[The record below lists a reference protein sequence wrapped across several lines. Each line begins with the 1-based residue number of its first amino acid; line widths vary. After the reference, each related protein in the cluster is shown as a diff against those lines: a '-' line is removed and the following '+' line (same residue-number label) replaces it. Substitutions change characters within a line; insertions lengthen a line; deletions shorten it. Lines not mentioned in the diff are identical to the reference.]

1 VHPHIVLELHLLIGR
16 EVVRTWVWRRR
27 NNPSIGRHRC
37 RFALPATL
45 AASIRRVDIQLAQG
59 RAANRVAELR
69 HSCTEGF
76 DLASWPRIDA
86 SCDKRCLDRGVGDVE
101 PHLRSD
107 RIAEPR
113 DRVQQ
118 LALGRLF
125 VDRVQQAGRGYVAT
139 LPAREHNIQG
149 LVRDPNN
156 QSARPPAANPLQ
168 GDIRCRGKR
177 AGGLRGRFGAWE
189 GAAHLLGGGVGA
201 VYVLESSA
209 LPEVDLVRRRM
220 LPVPELRATA
230 TPSCLVGHCS
240 PPFLTAR
247 GLGRQRHRGGGCH
260 HQELQCSNADL
271 LFTADPYDL
280 GSSTKLCTLNT
291 YI

>member
-1 VHPHIVLELHLLIGR
+1 MNKLKQPVQDVSHPSPTASHSRHVATQDASHRERSHCKRPSLVALHHAIAR
-16 EVVRTWVWRRR
+16 QSKKNHANHMARSRRTIFASTASNHCEMATR
-27 NNPSIGRHRC
+27 NRPAGFSDTLRAFLHQRHD
-37 RFALPATL
+37 AT
-45 AASIRRVDIQLAQG
+45 
-59 RAANRVAELR
+59 
-69 HSCTEGF
+69 HSCQA
-76 DLASWPRIDA
+76 D
-86 SCDKRCLDRGVGDVE
+86 
-101 PHLRSD
+101 
-107 RIAEPR
+107 
-113 DRVQQ
+113 
-118 LALGRLF
+118 F